1 MRCTRDSCG
10 SLQQIHVGLC
20 NSTRCIIASLLLSS
34 LPSFNHLHLT
44 HHSQN
49 TVYERVRVGGGDTV
63 LTCAC
68 EQASNNLT
76 DTQPDTQNASTAML
90 YLALDRFANMVSSP
104 ASLISSRV
112 SHSPIFACGIHT
124 HTHTHTLSLS
134 LSLSHSLTHACLA
147 SINSSSRCGEWSCP
161 TPRTQLSTA
170 GCVVECGQ
178 LALPLPQHRT
188 RAHTHTRT
196 TDSGRAKRPG
206 LFHHSHSRWFCLP
219 TNLSFAAISTP
230 HPLPIPFLSVAM
242 CYYPAFATQLP
253 MMQRALRC
261 FRS

>member
-1 MRCTRDSCG
+1 VRGREKERVRERESARALTWITRGRASPGERLRITMRCTRDSCG

-124 HTHTHTLSLS
+124 HTHTLSLS
-134 LSLSHSLTHACLA
+134 LSLSLALTHSRVSCVYQLLLPLWRVVLPHTAHTTLHSGLCCGVWSTCSPLA
-147 SINSSSRCGEWSCP
+147 STSHAR
-161 TPRTQLSTA
+161 A
-170 GCVVECGQ
+170 
-178 LALPLPQHRT
+178 H
-188 RAHTHTRT
+188 AHTHNR
-196 TDSGRAKRPG
+196 
-206 LFHHSHSRWFCLP
+206 
-219 TNLSFAAISTP
+219 
-230 HPLPIPFLSVAM
+230 
-242 CYYPAFATQLP
+242 
-253 MMQRALRC
+253 
-261 FRS
+261 